1 MLASQLLAAAFVSA
15 FALSASALADENNG
29 RTASGERGGRVS
41 RTLTFCDG
49 GATEAVFTNTQDAP
63 ASTTSAVFVDIPST
77 TAPGGSSGVGAD
89 SDVYTVTLN
98 GEASATLGGNWEVQ
112 LLVSVNGG
120 AFFAMN
126 PIGPNTFHTGNA
138 AQTKGM
144 KWCNRLVATGSTT
157 FKAQWR
163 KLGGGTAVIDDYT
176 LQVVRSN

>member
-1 MLASQLLAAAFVSA
+1 MLIRG
-15 FALSASALADENNG
+15 ADSPSPE
-29 RTASGERGGRVS
+29 
-41 RTLTFCDG
+41 
-49 GATEAVFTNTQDAP
+49 
-63 ASTTSAVFVDIPST
+63 TSPRPKWEPIPST
-77 TAPGGSSGVGAD
+77 TGPGGSSGVGTD
-89 SDVYTVTLN
+89 SDVYTVT
-98 GEASATLGGNWEVQ
+98 AATGKVQ

-126 PIGPNTFHTGNA
+126 PIGPSTFHTGNA

-144 KWCNRLVATGSTT
+144 KWCNRLLATVSTT